1 MEVSES
7 HVYLFFITAKHAR
20 YLEEDHSCDS
30 DDILAVK

>member
-1 MEVSES
+1 MEVSKS

-30 DDILAVK
+30 YHMLAVK